1 MNFFICFFAHFQTW
15 LEWLTGLDR
24 IFLQLLPFWYKSD
37 GTDRKIIL
45 RLSLTLGKIPVR
57 SRGWRAK
64 ND

>member
-24 IFLQLLPFWYKSD
+24 ILLPFWYKSD